1 MLVDVSVISVKRD
14 KAGIMSHKQN
24 TPQRIAYWRVIRQV
38 ENVIRNNDRAISII
52 TKNGLKIPE
61 SVDYYVLMN
70 TAWEEVLQHLKDE
83 VHRV

>member
-1 MLVDVSVISVKRD
+1 
-14 KAGIMSHKQN
+14 
-24 TPQRIAYWRVIRQV
+24 V
-38 ENVIRNNDRAISII
+38 ENVIRNNDSAISII

-83 VHRV
+83 VQKV

>member
-1 MLVDVSVISVKRD
+1 MVI
-14 KAGIMSHKQN
+14 IMVHKPN

-38 ENVIRNNDRAISII
+38 ENVIRNNDSAISII
-52 TKNGLKIPE
+52 TKNGLRIPE

-83 VHRV
+83 VHKV